1 MESVTINM
9 RITAS
14 DKALLTEA
22 AAIKGRSLS
31 AFVRD
36 CAADAARRVFP
47 HAVKPLV
54 RNEE

>member
-22 AAIKGRSLS
+22 AAIKGQSLS
-31 AFVRD
+31 AFIRD